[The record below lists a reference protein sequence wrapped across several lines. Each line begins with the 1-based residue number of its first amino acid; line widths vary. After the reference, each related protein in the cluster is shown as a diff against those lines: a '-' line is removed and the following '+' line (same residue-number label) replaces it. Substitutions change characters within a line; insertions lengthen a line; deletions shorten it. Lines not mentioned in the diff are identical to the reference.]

1 MNINLHFAIE
11 LLGPALAGEAESLA
25 RPSGEYMST
34 DILQLIAYVF
44 LALGFSFL
52 CSVAEAVLL
61 SVTPSYIEGL
71 KEKRPKRAA
80 F

>member
-1 MNINLHFAIE
+1 
-11 LLGPALAGEAESLA
+11 
-25 RPSGEYMST
+25 MST

-80 F
+80 LLKRLKAGKSGSSVSSHFDS